1 MPSYKEM
8 KITPP
13 PGVSE
18 NDPVPGSYRGVPP
31 SAKTSSVET
40 PYAPFAKQTTTK
52 RRSTPNLPSPPA
64 AFQSGRTATSPLPV
78 SAVDPRRAQALAT
91 GTGGFDPTTAR
102 GRASDI
108 GIPGP
113 LSQAGMNVARMGLTR
128 RRRDS
133 LLPSLAGGERWGGRK
148 DPHRTGW
155 VPGVGQEPF
164 QRPEYSFAKA
174 PQFPGGQSMDEI
186 NRAYYQQLIEKMN
199 QQRGSGQVPLQTGPP
214 TAPGGPT
221 LGQSLAPPPEHPV
234 QRRGGRP
241 GSGRDE
247 VELIIPPFAS
257 RRRQLNNTVRDI
269 TGAQMSNPEMIRALT
284 GGYVTNEMIRALTGA
299 QMSNREYEQLLR
311 SQLPG
316 TPTRRRGR

>member
-40 PYAPFAKQTTTK
+40 PYAPFAKQTTTT

-64 AFQSGRTATSPLPV
+64 EFQSGRTETSPLPV

-102 GRASDI
+102 GRAPDI

-113 LSQAGMNVARMGLTR
+113 LSQAGRNVARMGPTR

-133 LLPSLAGGERWGGRK
+133 LLPSLEGGERWGGRK

-199 QQRGSGQVPLQTGPP
+199 QQRGSGQV
-214 TAPGGPT
+214 
-221 LGQSLAPPPEHPV
+221 
-234 QRRGGRP
+234 
-241 GSGRDE
+241 
-247 VELIIPPFAS
+247 
-257 RRRQLNNTVRDI
+257 
-269 TGAQMSNPEMIRALT
+269 
-284 GGYVTNEMIRALTGA
+284 
-299 QMSNREYEQLLR
+299 
-311 SQLPG
+311 

>member
-78 SAVDPRRAQALAT
+78 SAVDPWRAQALAT

-102 GRASDI
+102 
-108 GIPGP
+108 
-113 LSQAGMNVARMGLTR
+113 V
-128 RRRDS
+128 
-133 LLPSLAGGERWGGRK
+133 
-148 DPHRTGW
+148 
-155 VPGVGQEPF
+155 
-164 QRPEYSFAKA
+164 
-174 PQFPGGQSMDEI
+174 PGGQSMDEI
-186 NRAYYQQLIEKMN
+186 NRAHYQQLIEKMN